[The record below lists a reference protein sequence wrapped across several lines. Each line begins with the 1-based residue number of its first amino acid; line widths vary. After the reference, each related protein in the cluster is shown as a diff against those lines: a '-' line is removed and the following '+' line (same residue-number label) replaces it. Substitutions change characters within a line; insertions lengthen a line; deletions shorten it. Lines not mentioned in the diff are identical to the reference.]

1 MGLIIIGAGV
11 VAAAIIV
18 ALFLPQTAS
27 LFPDPGEIVDSVA
40 SDMSG
45 IGEQAQGA
53 VGGMVDNATR
63 TVGGMVDNAT
73 RAATDGAA
81 AIGVPTADGSS
92 GGGGGGAGSAAPPD
106 SKAPPASS
114 PRPHAP
120 SGTTGG
126 EEAAATAKA
135 AAAEASIGTLAS
147 LSSGG
152 ADGPKMPA
160 MCIPR

>member
-11 VAAAIIV
+11 AAAAIIV

-27 LFPDPGEIVDSVA
+27 LFPDPGEIIDSVA
-40 SDMSG
+40 SDVSD
-45 IGEQAQGA
+45 IGMQAQET
-53 VGGMVDNATR
+53 VGGVVDNATR
-63 TVGGMVDNAT
+63 TVGGVVDNAT

-81 AIGVPTADGSS
+81 AIGVPSADGSS
-92 GGGGGGAGSAAPPD
+92 GGAGSGGPSD

-114 PRPHAP
+114 LQPHAP
-120 SGTTGG
+120 TGTDGAGG

-135 AAAEASIGTLAS
+135 AAAEASIGTLVS

-152 ADGPKMPA
+152 ADGAKMPA

>member
-11 VAAAIIV
+11 VVAAILV

-45 IGEQAQGA
+45 IGAQAQET
-53 VGGMVDNATR
+53 VGGVVDNATR
-63 TVGGMVDNAT
+63 AVGGVVDNAT

-81 AIGVPTADGSS
+81 AIGVPAASGS
-92 GGGGGGAGSAAPPD
+92 GVTGSD
-106 SKAPPASS
+106 APPAASKQ
-114 PRPHAP
+114 PHAP
-120 SGTTGG
+120 TGTVGTGG
-126 EEAAATAKA
+126 EEADATAKA

-147 LSSGG
+147 LSSGA
-152 ADGPKMPA
+152 ADGVKMPA